1 MVGILVSFWDSLF
14 SGANLLLVS
23 GRGRGGD
30 LVGGT
35 ARPQNMPDFS
45 AIELGGYGIG
55 SKLPQSLTMSPVLG
69 NVIEL

>member
-14 SGANLLLVS
+14 SGAFSVS
-23 GRGRGGD
+23 FREGKGGD